1 MRAAADVSELLA
13 DGLAAICRQ
22 YQVPGVFPPEVDAA
36 AVEATKRPVSPGPG
50 RRDARDLGLV
60 TLDPAGATDLDQAF
74 ALSLDD
80 ATGDVVLA
88 YAIADVGFFVDRGG
102 VIEAEA
108 LRRGSTIYLPASKVT
123 QYPTVLSEAAA
134 SLLPEQDRP
143 SILLTVAVATDGK
156 ATLRRAERAV
166 VRSRAQ
172 LAYEDAGGGRLP
184 ELLAELARRIFAAE
198 DARGANRVEL
208 PEQDVEADASA
219 PGGLRLRTRPRNESE
234 DRNSALSLAANLAV
248 ADRLLVARAGLF
260 RVMPEPTQGAIGMLH
275 HVARALGVE
284 WPRGVTLHQ
293 LAARLDPVEPKQAAF
308 LLAARR
314 AGGGASYAPYADGEI
329 PWHAAVAATYAHA
342 TAPLRRLADRYVLDT
357 VCSLFDSAD
366 ADADADAGA
375 GSAPT
380 ADFVATLPDVM
391 HRAQTMQSHVD
402 HAVVDLVEAV
412 TMQTRVGDV
421 FDATVVDVER
431 DRNVVR
437 IQIADP
443 AVWASVKAT
452 AQPGDHLRVRLVS
465 ADPAARQVRFEPA

>member
-1 MRAAADVSELLA
+1 MRANADVSALLA

-22 YQVPGVFPPEVDAA
+22 YQVPGDFPPEVEAA
-36 AVEATKRPVSPGPG
+36 AVEAAKRPVSPGPG
-50 RRDARDLGLV
+50 RRDARDLELV

-108 LRRGSTIYLPASKVT
+108 LRRGSTIYLPTTKVT

-143 SILLTVAVATDGK
+143 AILLTVAVAKDGRS
-156 ATLRRAERAV
+156 TLRWAERAV

-184 ELLAELARRIFAAE
+184 ELLAELSRRIFAAE

-248 ADRLLVARAGLF
+248 ADRLLAACAGLF

-275 HVARALGVE
+275 HVARALGVD
-284 WPRGVTLHQ
+284 WPKGATLHQ
-293 LAARLDPVEPKQAAF
+293 LAARLDPGQPKQAAF

-314 AGGGASYAPYADGEI
+314 AGGGASYAPYTTGEV

-366 ADADADAGA
+366 VPSASAP
-375 GSAPT
+375 APT
-380 ADFVATLPDVM
+380 AEFVATLLGVM
-391 HRAQTMQSHVD
+391 HRAQAMQSHVD

-412 TMQTRVGDV
+412 TMQSRVGEE

-431 DRNVVR
+431 DRGVVR

-443 AVWASVKAT
+443 AVWASVRAP
-452 AQPGDHLRVRLVS
+452 AQPGDDLRVRLVS